1 METNRKLRE
10 TYLKKSHTMVWE
22 QQTIRRILDDYNR
35 KLNAMLAND
44 APKKYDKKVP
54 TRNDKLFELFKSND
68 LETETDITKKDNAKS
83 VDKAEETESADE
95 IEDNKSSPEHGTGKQ
110 EPLKESPEK
119 ETSKQDHVKKRKISE
134 DDRKDT
140 TEVAE
145 TTTTCQIAINTPAD
159 ALRHLAA
166 LQEYAM
172 LNDNYRASGLLI
184 QVEKAFKNPPNSND
198 FEL

>member
-1 METNRKLRE
+1 
-10 TYLKKSHTMVWE
+10 MVWE

-44 APKKYDKKVP
+44 APKQKYDKKVP

-68 LETETDITKKDNAKS
+68 LETETDITKKDNVKS
-83 VDKAEETESADE
+83 LDKGEETESADE
-95 IEDNKSSPEHGTGKQ
+95 IEDNKSSPEHGTVKL
-110 EPLKESPEK
+110 EPLKESPDK